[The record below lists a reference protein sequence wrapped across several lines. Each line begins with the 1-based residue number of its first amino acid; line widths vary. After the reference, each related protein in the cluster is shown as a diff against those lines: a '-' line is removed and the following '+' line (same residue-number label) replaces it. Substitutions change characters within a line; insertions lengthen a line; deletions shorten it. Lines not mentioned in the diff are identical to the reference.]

1 MARRTKPLESILMT
15 GLVFSLVYA
24 VTRRSII
31 PFVILIILVVGLIL
45 FKDLRQILFFKS
57 RRTLED
63 LRRLKPDEFEEYIA
77 SLFQKMGYTTE
88 KVGGAYDGG
97 IDVIAKKNDVTHYIQ
112 CKKFITRQVSVG
124 DVRNFYG
131 AIVDKLSGAKAFFI
145 TTNIFTLES
154 ERFVE
159 DKPIELID
167 STKLMEYIRMSGMNA
182 PSSNSPA
189 FGFNIS
195 DRCPQCGSQLVHR
208 TARKGPSAGKDF
220 YGCSS
225 YPRCKFIRN
234 IS

>member
-1 MARRTKPLESILMT
+1 MAGLM
-15 GLVFSLVYA
+15 FSLVYA
-24 VTRRSII
+24 VTRRSIT
-31 PFVILIILVVGLIL
+31 PFIILIIFVVGLIL

-63 LRRLKPDEFEEYIA
+63 LRRLRPDEFEEYIA
-77 SLFQKMGYTTE
+77 NLFQKMGYTTE

-97 IDVIAKKNDVTHYIQ
+97 IDVIAKKNGVTHYIQ

-145 TTNIFTLES
+145 TTNIFTLEA
-154 ERFVE
+154 EKFVE

-167 STKLMEYIRMSGMNA
+167 GRKLMEYVRMSGINILN
-182 PSSNSPA
+182 PKRPVFGSDVSNK
-189 FGFNIS
+189 
-195 DRCPQCGSQLVHR
+195 CPQCGSQLVLR
-208 TARKGPSAGKDF
+208 TARKGPSVGKDF